1 MKEWDGEGD
10 FSSRTFTLGW
20 KKSGKI
26 PKPLLASRPSPWH
39 SRALTEC
46 RRLEELARRSPGP
59 LTHRTLTT
67 SRRQEAHRHRRP
79 RCWSV
84 NRSPHHS
91 VTSND
96 EGKGEKEGVFSP
108 PPTPFFKPSV
118 LTNQVPLRRRASISR
133 RKANN
138 ILQRVGSFSTI
149 LFKPGFFNLNC
160 RRIWQMERENIRLG
174 AQSRKVGPATGQ
186 RNCQGRLAGKHKL
199 NDPRVCVMV
208 RGSISINDL
217 SHLHNLWLFN
227 TSGWSVL
234 KVYSSFSVKPWGR
247 LWSSRGIVCVW
258 RGGDI
263 EEVERRCQLVSRQLL
278 HCCPQSCCLGIY

>member
-96 EGKGEKEGVFSP
+96 EGKGEKEGVFLLLPSHSLNQVYWLTKYPWDDGLPFHAGKQITYCNELVLSP
-108 PPTPFFKPSV
+108 PSSLSLDFSIWTADEFDRWREKTLGSV
-118 LTNQVPLRRRASISR
+118 RSR
-133 RKANN
+133 GKWG
-138 ILQRVGSFSTI
+138 LQPDSATVRVG
-149 LFKPGFFNLNC
+149 L
-160 RRIWQMERENIRLG
+160 REN
-174 AQSRKVGPATGQ
+174 
-186 RNCQGRLAGKHKL
+186 
-199 NDPRVCVMV
+199 
-208 RGSISINDL
+208 
-217 SHLHNLWLFN
+217 
-227 TSGWSVL
+227 TS
-234 KVYSSFSVKPWGR
+234 
-247 LWSSRGIVCVW
+247 
-258 RGGDI
+258 
-263 EEVERRCQLVSRQLL
+263 
-278 HCCPQSCCLGIY
+278 